1 MTGGKREGAG
11 RKPLPPGEKRV
22 PVCVKLKPET
32 VQKLRELA
40 VERGISQAAVL
51 EVLINGWRC

>member
-32 VQKLRELA
+32 AQRLRELA
-40 VERGISQAAVL
+40 AERGISQAAVL
-51 EVLINGWRC
+51 ESLINA

>member
-32 VQKLRELA
+32 AQRLRELA
-40 VERGISQAAVL
+40 AERGISQAAVL
-51 EVLINGWRC
+51 EGVISGGR